1 MEAEQERELRLVA
14 QARAG
19 AEWALA
25 ALIAR
30 CQPPVTRYLTRLTG
44 DPERS
49 RMLAEAI
56 FVRMARR
63 LRGPQGGQH
72 LRLWLLR
79 ACTEAGL
86 DAPRQPRGRQTMP
99 PRLATAPPPA
109 RALPGPVT

>member
-1 MEAEQERELRLVA
+1 MAWQDGFPLSASRMDAEQERELRLVA

-30 CQPPVTRYLTRLTG
+30 YQPPVTRYLTRLTG

-49 RMLAEAI
+49 RVLAEAI

-79 ACTEAGL
+79 ACTEVGL
-86 DAPRQPRGRQTMP
+86 DA
-99 PRLATAPPPA
+99 L
-109 RALPGPVT
+109 